1 MAGLLDDYRELM
13 RQQQAGSQGMQPNL
27 PSAMGQMPDMS
38 ALNQAGNLARLNQAA
53 NQAPPPQQPRSFGD
67 RAMGILGAIGGGI
80 RKRVQDPNFADRLV
94 IGLGGMTMNPNQVL
108 MEQAAANIE
117 QRRKTELLSAE
128 ANKTIE
134 YLKSKGRD
142 DLARMVESQPST
154 ARAVLEEYLKAEIRP
169 GAGLKTSAVMTDPNS
184 GEQYVVATDPNTGEV
199 TRVNVPGA
207 TSLTPAQEQQM
218 EIEGEIRLADREQAQ
233 NIGFAAF
240 QRADQLGESI
250 GSLYTAYS
258 AIDQGAESGVFRS
271 MIPAFDASTAQLRTV
286 ASQLGIDV
294 INSATFGALSE
305 KELQLALA
313 TELDTSLSPA
323 ELRKQVE
330 QRIRA
335 KDKLRVELIKA
346 ARELTS
352 GNMTYSQFIKQYQAL
367 PMAPPPGVPL
377 QVWGAMTNEQKQE
390 FMQAGN

>member
-1 MAGLLDDYRELM
+1 MAGLLDEYRL
-13 RQQQAGSQGMQPNL
+13 QPNL
-27 PSAMGQMPDMS
+27 PGAMGQTPMPDMS
-38 ALNQAGNLARLNQAA
+38 ALNQADNLGRLNQLA
-53 NQAPPPQQPRSFGD
+53 NQPAPPQPPQTLGS

-80 RKRVQDPNFADRLV
+80 KSRVQDPNFADRLV
-94 IGLGGMTMNPNQVL
+94 IGLGGMTMNPNQIL
-108 MEQAAANIE
+108 MQQAAANIE
-117 QRRKTELLSAE
+117 QRRNTDLLSAE
-128 ANKTIE
+128 ANKTIQ
-134 YLKSKGRD
+134 YLRSRGRD
-142 DLARMVESQPST
+142 DLAKMVESQPST

-169 GAGLKTSAVMTDPNS
+169 GAGTKTSAPEVDPVT
-184 GEQYVVATDPNTGEV
+184 GQRYVVATDPNTG
-199 TRVNVPGA
+199 RVYRENVEGA
-207 TSLTPAQEQQM
+207 VALTPAEEQQM
-218 EIEGEIRLADREQAQ
+218 EIDREIRLADREQAQ
-233 NIGFAAF
+233 QIGFSAF

-250 GSLYTAYS
+250 GSLYTAYN
-258 AIDQGAESGVFRS
+258 AIDEGAESGLFRS
-271 MIPAFDASTAQLRTV
+271 MLPAFDASTAQLRTV

-313 TELDTSLSPA
+313 TELDLSLPPA

-330 QRIRA
+330 ARIRA

-377 QVWGAMTNEQKQE
+377 QLWGAMTNEQKQE

>member
-1 MAGLLDDYRELM
+1 MAGLLDEYRL
-13 RQQQAGSQGMQPNL
+13 QPNL
-27 PSAMGQMPDMS
+27 PGAMGQTPMPDMS
-38 ALNQAGNLARLNQAA
+38 ALNQADNLGRLNQLA
-53 NQAPPPQQPRSFGD
+53 NQPAPPEPPKTLGS

-80 RKRVQDPNFADRLV
+80 KSRVQDPNFADRLV
-94 IGLGGMTMNPNQVL
+94 IGLGGMTMNPNQVA
-108 MEQAAANIE
+108 MQQAAANIE
-117 QRRKTELLSAE
+117 QRRKTDLLSAE
-128 ANKTIE
+128 ANKTIQF
-134 YLKSKGRD
+134 LKSKGRD

-184 GEQYVVATDPNTGEV
+184 GEQYVGATDPNTGEV

-233 NIGFAAF
+233 NIGFDAF
-240 QRADQLGESI
+240 KRADQLGESI
-250 GSLYTAYS
+250 GSLYTAYN
-258 AIDQGAESGVFRS
+258 AIDEGAESGMFRN
-271 MIPAFDASTAQLRTV
+271 MLPAFDASTAQLRTV

-313 TELDTSLSPA
+313 TELDLSLPPA

-330 QRIRA
+330 ARIRA

-377 QVWGAMTNEQKQE
+377 QLWGEMTNEQKQQ

>member
-1 MAGLLDDYRELM
+1 MAGLLDDYRL
-13 RQQQAGSQGMQPNL
+13 QPNL
-27 PSAMGQMPDMS
+27 PAAMGQTPMPDMS
-38 ALNQAGNLARLNQAA
+38 ALNQADNLGRLNQMA
-53 NQAPPPQQPRSFGD
+53 NQPTPPQTLGS

-80 RKRVQDPNFADRLV
+80 KSRIQDPNFRDRLV
-94 IGLGGMTMNPNQVL
+94 IGLGGLTMNPNQVL
-108 MEQAAANIE
+108 MQQAAANIE

-128 ANKTIE
+128 ANKTIQ
-134 YLKSKGRD
+134 YLRSKGRE
-142 DLARMVESQPST
+142 DLAKMVESQPST

-169 GAGLKTSAVMTDPNS
+169 GSGLKTSAVMTDPNT
-184 GEQYVVATDPNTGEV
+184 GDQYVVATDPNTGDVYRRDIE
-199 TRVNVPGA
+199 GA
-207 TSLTPAQEQQM
+207 TALTPKQELEM
-218 EIEGEIRLADREQAQ
+218 ERESAIALADREQAQ
-233 NIGFAAF
+233 NIGFSAF

-250 GSLYTAYS
+250 GSLYTAYN

-313 TELDTSLSPA
+313 TELDLSLPPE
-323 ELRKQVE
+323 ELRKQIE

-377 QVWGAMTNEQKQE
+377 QIWGAMSNEDKQA

>member
-1 MAGLLDDYRELM
+1 MANGLLDQNTYGIPAVQTYGQGAP
-13 RQQQAGSQGMQPNL
+13 QQQV
-27 PSAMGQMPDMS
+27 
-38 ALNQAGNLARLNQAA
+38 
-53 NQAPPPQQPRSFGD
+53 PQQKPTLGS

-80 RKRVQDPNFADRLV
+80 KSRVQDPNFRDKLV

-108 MEQAAANIE
+108 MQQAAANIE
-117 QRRKTELLSAE
+117 QRRAMDLATAD
-128 ANKTIE
+128 ANKTIA
-134 YLKSKGRD
+134 YLRSRGRD
-142 DLARMVESQPST
+142 DLAKMVESQPST
-154 ARAVLEEYLKAEIRP
+154 ARAVLEEFLKAEIRP
-169 GAGLKTSAVMTDPNS
+169 GAGLKTSAPEVDPVT
-184 GEQYVVATDPNTGEV
+184 GQRYVVATDPNTG
-199 TRVNVPGA
+199 RVYRQNVEGA
-207 TSLTPAQEQQM
+207 VALTPAEELGM
-218 EIEGEIRLADREQAQ
+218 ERESQIMLADREQAQ
-233 NIGFAAF
+233 QIGFSAF

-258 AIDQGAESGVFRS
+258 AIEDGAESGVFRS

-313 TELDTSLSPA
+313 TELDLSLPPS
-323 ELRKQVE
+323 ELRKQIE
-330 QRIRA
+330 DRIRA

-346 ARELTS
+346 ARELTG

-377 QVWGAMTNEQKQE
+377 QVWGAMSNQEKQE

>member
-1 MAGLLDDYRELM
+1 MAGLLDRYRL
-13 RQQQAGSQGMQPNL
+13 QPNL
-27 PSAMGQMPDMS
+27 PAAMGQTPMPDMS
-38 ALNQAGNLARLNQAA
+38 ALNQAGNLARLNQMA
-53 NQAPPPQQPRSFGD
+53 NQPEPPQPPQPPQTLGS

-80 RKRVQDPNFADRLV
+80 KRSVQDPNFADRLV

-108 MEQAAANIE
+108 MQQAAANIE
-117 QRRKTELLSAE
+117 QRRKTDLLSAE
-128 ANKTIE
+128 ANKTIQ
-134 YLKSKGRD
+134 YLRSRGRD
-142 DLARMVESQPST
+142 DLAKMVESQPST

-169 GAGLKTSAVMTDPNS
+169 GAGLKTSAVMTDPNT
-184 GEQYVVATDPNTGEV
+184 GDQYVVATDPNTGEV

-207 TSLTPAQEQQM
+207 TALTPAEEQQM
-218 EIEGEIRLADREQAQ
+218 DIEREIRLADREQAQ
-233 NIGFAAF
+233 QIGFSAF

-250 GSLYTAYS
+250 GSLYTAYN
-258 AIDQGAESGVFRS
+258 AIDEGAESGMFRS
-271 MIPAFDASTAQLRTV
+271 MLPAFNASTAQLRTV

-313 TELDTSLSPA
+313 TELDLSLPPA
-323 ELRKQVE
+323 ELRKQIE
-330 QRIRA
+330 DRIRA

-367 PMAPPPGVPL
+367 PMAPPSGVSL
-377 QVWGAMTNEQKQE
+377 QVWGAMTNEQKQA

>member
-67 RAMGILGAIGGGI
+67 RAKGILGAIGGGI
-80 RKRVQDPNFADRLV
+80 MNRVQDPNFADRLV
-94 IGLGGMTMNPNQVL
+94 IGLGGMTMNPNEAL
-108 MEQAAANIE
+108 MRQASANIE
-117 QRRKTELLSAE
+117 NRRKTDLLSAE

-134 YLKSKGRD
+134 YLRSKGRD
-142 DLARMVESQPST
+142 DLAKMVESQPST

-207 TSLTPAQEQQM
+207 TSLTPAQELEM
-218 EIEGEIRLADREQAQ
+218 ERESAIMLADREQAQ
-233 NIGFAAF
+233 NIGFDAF

-250 GSLYTAYS
+250 GSLYTAYN
-258 AIDQGAESGVFRS
+258 AIEQGAESGVFRS

-313 TELDTSLSPA
+313 TELDLSLPPA

-330 QRIRA
+330 DRIRA

-352 GNMTYSQFIKQYQAL
+352 GNMTYSQFIKQYQAV

-377 QVWGAMTNEQKQE
+377 AIWANMTKQE
-390 FMQAGN
+390 QQDFMRAGN

>member
-1 MAGLLDDYRELM
+1 MAGLLDRYRL
-13 RQQQAGSQGMQPNL
+13 QPNL
-27 PSAMGQMPDMS
+27 PAAMGQTPMPDMS
-38 ALNQAGNLARLNQAA
+38 ALNQAGNLARLNQMA
-53 NQAPPPQQPRSFGD
+53 NQPEPPQPPQPPQTLGS

-80 RKRVQDPNFADRLV
+80 KRSVQDPNFADRLV

-108 MEQAAANIE
+108 MQQAAANIE
-117 QRRKTELLSAE
+117 QRRKTDLLSAE
-128 ANKTIE
+128 ANKTIQ
-134 YLKSKGRD
+134 YLRSRNRD

-169 GAGLKTSAVMTDPNS
+169 GSGIKTSAVMADPNT
-184 GEQYVVATDPNTGEV
+184 GVQYVVATDPNTGEV
-199 TRVNVPGA
+199 TRRNIEGA
-207 TSLTPAQEQQM
+207 VALTPAEEQQM
-218 EIEGEIRLADREQAQ
+218 EIDKEIRLADREQAQ
-233 NIGFAAF
+233 QIGFSAF

-250 GSLYTAYS
+250 GSLYTAYN
-258 AIDQGAESGVFRS
+258 AIDKGAESGMFRS
-271 MIPAFDASTAQLRTV
+271 MLPAFDASTAQLRTV

-313 TELDTSLSPA
+313 TELDTSLPPA
-323 ELRKQVE
+323 ELRKQIE
-330 QRIRA
+330 DRIRA

>member
-1 MAGLLDDYRELM
+1 MAGLLDEYRL
-13 RQQQAGSQGMQPNL
+13 QPNL
-27 PSAMGQMPDMS
+27 PGAMGQTPMPDMS
-38 ALNQAGNLARLNQAA
+38 ALNQADNLGRLNQLA
-53 NQAPPPQQPRSFGD
+53 NQPAPPEPPKTLGS

-80 RKRVQDPNFADRLV
+80 KSRVQDPNFADRLV
-94 IGLGGMTMNPNQVL
+94 IGLGGMTMNPNQVA
-108 MEQAAANIE
+108 MQQAAANIE
-117 QRRKTELLSAE
+117 QRRKTDLLSAE
-128 ANKTIE
+128 ANKTIQF
-134 YLKSKGRD
+134 LKSKGRD

-233 NIGFAAF
+233 NIGFDAF
-240 QRADQLGESI
+240 KRADQLGESI
-250 GSLYTAYS
+250 GSLYTAYN
-258 AIDQGAESGVFRS
+258 AIDEGAESGMFRN
-271 MIPAFDASTAQLRTV
+271 MLPAFDASTAQLRTV

-313 TELDTSLSPA
+313 TELDLSLPPA

-330 QRIRA
+330 ARIRA

-377 QVWGAMTNEQKQE
+377 QLWGEMTNEQKQQ

>member
-1 MAGLLDDYRELM
+1 MAGLLDRYRL
-13 RQQQAGSQGMQPNL
+13 QPNL
-27 PSAMGQMPDMS
+27 PAAMGQTPMPDMS
-38 ALNQAGNLARLNQAA
+38 ALNQAGNLARLNQMA
-53 NQAPPPQQPRSFGD
+53 NQPEPPQPPQEPQTLGS

-80 RKRVQDPNFADRLV
+80 KRSVQDPNFADRLV
-94 IGLGGMTMNPNQVL
+94 IGLGGLTLNPNQAA
-108 MEQAAANIE
+108 MQQAAANIE
-117 QRRKTELLSAE
+117 QRRKTDLVSAE
-128 ANKTIE
+128 ANKTIA
-134 YLKSKGRD
+134 YLRSKGRE

-169 GAGLKTSAVMTDPNS
+169 GAGTKTSAPEVDPVT
-184 GEQYVVATDPNTGEV
+184 GERYVIATDPNTGKV

-207 TSLTPAQEQQM
+207 IALTPAEEQQM
-218 EIEGEIRLADREQAQ
+218 EIDREIRLADREQAQ
-233 NIGFAAF
+233 QIGFSAF

-250 GSLYTAYS
+250 NSLYTAYN
-258 AIDQGAESGVFRS
+258 AIDEGAESGVFRS
-271 MIPAFDASTAQLRTV
+271 MLPAFDASTAQLRTV

-313 TELDTSLSPA
+313 TELDLSLPPA
-323 ELRKQVE
+323 ELRKQIE
-330 QRIRA
+330 DRIRA

-377 QVWGAMTNEQKQE
+377 QVWGAMTNEQKQQ